1 MNNIFNI
8 PRHIAIIMD
17 GNGRWAEKNNKKRI
31 FGHEKGANV
40 AFDIVKISNK
50 LKIKY
55 LTLYAFSTENWKRP
69 KFEILFIFKLLI
81 KYINLEI
88 DNLKKNNIKLKF
100 LGEKEELPNN
110 IKKKIIEAENKTI
123 NCDGLYFNIAFN
135 YGGRQEII
143 NSFKKII
150 NYYKKNNLDINKIL
164 NKNKIIEKLIE
175 NNLYTKGIPDP
186 DLIIRTSG
194 EIRTSNFFLW
204 QSAYSEYYFTNVLWP
219 DFNKT
224 EFIKAIKAYNN
235 RIRRFGDV

>member
-55 LTLYAFSTENWKRP
+55 LTLYAFSTENRKRP